1 MSTPLIFIVFP
12 ILAAILVF
20 VFEKKEKTVLIS
32 TICLCLFLGT
42 FALLQD
48 FGSVLKLG
56 PLSLEI
62 KTGEALFGRSF
73 LLTNQDKF
81 FLTIVYFLSA
91 LWFGAAK
98 LTGVRLRFIAYGMV
112 IIAILT
118 AALAVEPFLYSAI
131 LVEIAVLFS
140 IPMMSSPGKPAGKGI
155 IRFLIFQSLAMP
167 LILFGGWLLGGIQAS
182 PSDTGRLLQAALFL
196 GIGFAFWLAVLPFQS
211 WVPMLTEDT
220 HPLISGFVLALFP
233 VVTMLIMLDFI
244 SGLVWLRES
253 QYLGPVLRMVG
264 VIMVVSTGIWSI
276 TEKKITRLMGYAV
289 LFQSGLSL
297 VMVSLQSEIG
307 VSTLMISFIPRLFAM
322 ALLSLSL
329 SIIHKYLVIQSLN
342 DLHGILRKMP
352 ITSIGL
358 IFAFLSL
365 AGFPLLSSFPSMVSL
380 IEQLVTLD
388 RITTI
393 WIFVGIA
400 TFWFTSFRVIA
411 VVTAPTQENWIA
423 GENLMETIY
432 LSVGISLLFLFGIA
446 PNLINHIFLPLFQN
460 LPVLR

>member
-1 MSTPLIFIVFP
+1 MSTPLIFIVLP
-12 ILAAILVF
+12 IFAAILVL

-32 TICLCLFLGT
+32 AICLCLFLGI
-42 FALLQD
+42 FALVQD
-48 FGSVLKLG
+48 FGSVLKIG

-62 KTGEALFGRSF
+62 KTEVALFGRSF

-81 FLTIVYFLSA
+81 FLTLVYFLSA
-91 LWFGAAK
+91 LWFGAARI
-98 LTGVRLRFIAYGMV
+98 TGVRLRFIAYGMA

-131 LVEIAVLFS
+131 LVEIAVLIS
-140 IPMMSSPGKPAGKGI
+140 IPMMSSPGKTAGKGI

-233 VVTMLIMLDFI
+233 VVTMMIMLDFI

-264 VIMVVSTGIWSI
+264 AIMVVSTGIWSI
-276 TEKKITRLMGYAV
+276 TEKRIHRVMGYAV

-297 VMVSLQSEIG
+297 IMVSLQSEIG
-307 VSTLMISFIPRLFAM
+307 VRTLMISFIPRLFAL
-322 ALLSLSL
+322 ALLALTL
-329 SIIHKYLVIQSLN
+329 SIMGKYLEIKSQSDLN
-342 DLHGILRKMP
+342 GILRKMP
-352 ITSIGL
+352 VPTIAL
-358 IFAFLSL
+358 IVGFLCL
-365 AGFPLLSSFPSMVSL
+365 AGFPLLSSFPSMITL

-388 RITTI
+388 RVTTV
-393 WIFVGIA
+393 WMFVGIA
-400 TFWFTSFRVIA
+400 AFWFASFRVIA
-411 VVTAPTQENWIA
+411 VVTTPTQDIWQR
-423 GENLMETIY
+423 GENLVEILY
-432 LSVGISLLFLFGIA
+432 LSVGVFLLFLFGIA
-446 PNLINHIFLPLFQN
+446 PNLLGQFLLPLFQN